1 MAAKTE
7 QEEAWYD
14 QQAER
19 LNQRVRHLMKAWRNA
34 YKVRHRTR
42 LLPPCALVTAGSH
55 CAESGLA
62 LPCTEAAAVR
72 GIH

>member
-19 LNQRVRHLMKAWRNA
+19 LNKRVRHLTKAWRNA
-34 YKVRHRTR
+34 YKVRHHT
-42 LLPPCALVTAGSH
+42 
-55 CAESGLA
+55 
-62 LPCTEAAAVR
+62 
-72 GIH
+72 